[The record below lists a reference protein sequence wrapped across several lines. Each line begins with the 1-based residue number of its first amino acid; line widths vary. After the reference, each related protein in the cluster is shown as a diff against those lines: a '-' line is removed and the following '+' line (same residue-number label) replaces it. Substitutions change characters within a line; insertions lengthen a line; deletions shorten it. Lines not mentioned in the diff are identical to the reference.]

1 MGTNH
6 MGRQSIR
13 FPQPPVVRGFAS
25 VAGKKEREG
34 PLGDQ
39 FTATVQ
45 DTTFGEKSWERAE
58 RRMQQMTLE
67 LALEKA
73 GLTDADLDAAFAGD
87 LLNQCIGSSFSL
99 RNRGVPTLGLYGA
112 CSTMAESLL
121 LAAMSVSGGYARTAL
136 AMTSS
141 HFASSER
148 QYRFPLGYGGQR
160 TPTSQWTVTGAGAV
174 LLGGG
179 ECGIR
184 ITAATIGSIV
194 DRGICDANN
203 MGAAM
208 APAAFATLRA
218 HFDDLHCAPED
229 YDAIV
234 TGDLGK
240 LGSELLHGLLE
251 KDGIRADVQDCG
263 VMIFDAQRQDVH
275 CGGSGC
281 GCSASVLCGPLLS
294 RMERGELR
302 RLLFCGTGALRSPWK
317 EYDSIYAEADRLLRE
332 RGVRLSGV
340 NPLAKYGSMLTA
352 KLRVRSSRNTT
363 ARIAEMLVQGN
374 TRGMVKSM
382 QNLRAMGVLDPK
394 VSSLSTRL
402 LQTEQANIEEMKHFL

>member
-13 FPQPPVVRGFAS
+13 FPQPPVVRSFAS

-45 DTTFGEKSWERAE
+45 DTTFGEKSWEQAE

-160 TPTSQWTVTGAGAV
+160 TPTSQWTVTGAGRLPRSAASSTAASAT
-174 LLGGG
+174 
-179 ECGIR
+179 R
-184 ITAATIGSIV
+184 ITWA
-194 DRGICDANN
+194 R
-203 MGAAM
+203 
-208 APAAFATLRA
+208 PWPRR
-218 HFDDLHCAPED
+218 P
-229 YDAIV
+229 
-234 TGDLGK
+234 
-240 LGSELLHGLLE
+240 
-251 KDGIRADVQDCG
+251 
-263 VMIFDAQRQDVH
+263 
-275 CGGSGC
+275 
-281 GCSASVLCGPLLS
+281 
-294 RMERGELR
+294 LR
-302 RLLFCGTGALRSPWK
+302 RCGHILTTCT
-317 EYDSIYAEADRLLRE
+317 
-332 RGVRLSGV
+332 VRRRT
-340 NPLAKYGSMLTA
+340 MT
-352 KLRVRSSRNTT
+352 
-363 ARIAEMLVQGN
+363 
-374 TRGMVKSM
+374 
-382 QNLRAMGVLDPK
+382 
-394 VSSLSTRL
+394 
-402 LQTEQANIEEMKHFL
+402 

>member
-1 MGTNH
+1 M
-6 MGRQSIR
+6 
-13 FPQPPVVRGFAS
+13 RGFAS

-148 QYRFPLGYGGQR
+148 AVPLPARLWRQR

-174 LLGGG
+174 LLGSG
-179 ECGIR
+179 EHGIASRPPRSAALSTVASAMRTTWGRPWPRQPLRRCGHILTTC
-184 ITAATIGSIV
+184 TARRRTMIGSS
-194 DRGICDANN
+194 R
-203 MGAAM
+203 
-208 APAAFATLRA
+208 ATLESSAASCCTVFSRRMA
-218 HFDDLHCAPED
+218 STQTCRTA
-229 YDAIV
+229 
-234 TGDLGK
+234 
-240 LGSELLHGLLE
+240 
-251 KDGIRADVQDCG
+251 G

-302 RLLFCGTGALRSPWK
+302 RRCSAERARCSLRCPPSRASRSLPSATPSFWKGADMDYLKAFLVGGLLC
-317 EYDSIYAEADRLLRE
+317 
-332 RGVRLSGV
+332 
-340 NPLAKYGSMLTA
+340 
-352 KLRVRSSRNTT
+352 
-363 ARIAEMLVQGN
+363 
-374 TRGMVKSM
+374 
-382 QNLRAMGVLDPK
+382 
-394 VSSLSTRL
+394 
-402 LQTEQANIEEMKHFL
+402 

>member
-45 DTTFGEKSWERAE
+45 DTTFGEKSWEQAE

-121 LAAMSVSGGYARTAL
+121 LAAMSVSGGFARTAL

-179 ECGIR
+179 ERGIR

-218 HFDDLHCAPED
+218 HFDDLHCTPED
-229 YDAIV
+229 YDVII

-240 LGSELLHGLLE
+240 LGSEILHGLLE
-251 KDGIRADVQDCG
+251 KDGIHADVQIG
-263 VMIFDAQRQDVH
+263 
-275 CGGSGC
+275 
-281 GCSASVLCGPLLS
+281 
-294 RMERGELR
+294 
-302 RLLFCGTGALRSPWK
+302 
-317 EYDSIYAEADRLLRE
+317 
-332 RGVRLSGV
+332 
-340 NPLAKYGSMLTA
+340 
-352 KLRVRSSRNTT
+352 
-363 ARIAEMLVQGN
+363 
-374 TRGMVKSM
+374 
-382 QNLRAMGVLDPK
+382 RAHV
-394 VSSLSTRL
+394 
-402 LQTEQANIEEMKHFL
+402 

>member
-148 QYRFPLGYGGQR
+148 QYRFPLGYGGRR

-184 ITAATIGSIV
+184 HHGRH
-194 DRGICDANN
+194 DRQ
-203 MGAAM
+203 
-208 APAAFATLRA
+208 
-218 HFDDLHCAPED
+218 HCRPRH
-229 YDAIV
+229 
-234 TGDLGK
+234 L
-240 LGSELLHGLLE
+240 
-251 KDGIRADVQDCG
+251 
-263 VMIFDAQRQDVH
+263 
-275 CGGSGC
+275 
-281 GCSASVLCGPLLS
+281 
-294 RMERGELR
+294 
-302 RLLFCGTGALRSPWK
+302 
-317 EYDSIYAEADRLLRE
+317 
-332 RGVRLSGV
+332 
-340 NPLAKYGSMLTA
+340 
-352 KLRVRSSRNTT
+352 
-363 ARIAEMLVQGN
+363 
-374 TRGMVKSM
+374 
-382 QNLRAMGVLDPK
+382 
-394 VSSLSTRL
+394 
-402 LQTEQANIEEMKHFL
+402 

>member
-121 LAAMSVSGGYARTAL
+121 LAAMSVSGGFARTAL

-160 TPTSQWTVTGAGAV
+160 TPTSQWTPARAQSCSAA
-174 LLGGG
+174 
-179 ECGIR
+179 ENAASASR
-184 ITAATIGSIV
+184 PPRSAASSTAAS
-194 DRGICDANN
+194 
-203 MGAAM
+203 AM
-208 APAAFATLRA
+208 RTTWGRPW
-218 HFDDLHCAPED
+218 P
-229 YDAIV
+229 
-234 TGDLGK
+234 
-240 LGSELLHGLLE
+240 
-251 KDGIRADVQDCG
+251 
-263 VMIFDAQRQDVH
+263 RQ
-275 CGGSGC
+275 
-281 GCSASVLCGPLLS
+281 P
-294 RMERGELR
+294 LR
-302 RLLFCGTGALRSPWK
+302 RCGHILMTC
-317 EYDSIYAEADRLLRE
+317 
-332 RGVRLSGV
+332 
-340 NPLAKYGSMLTA
+340 
-352 KLRVRSSRNTT
+352 T
-363 ARIAEMLVQGN
+363 ARRRTM
-374 TRGMVKSM
+374 T
-382 QNLRAMGVLDPK
+382 
-394 VSSLSTRL
+394 
-402 LQTEQANIEEMKHFL
+402 